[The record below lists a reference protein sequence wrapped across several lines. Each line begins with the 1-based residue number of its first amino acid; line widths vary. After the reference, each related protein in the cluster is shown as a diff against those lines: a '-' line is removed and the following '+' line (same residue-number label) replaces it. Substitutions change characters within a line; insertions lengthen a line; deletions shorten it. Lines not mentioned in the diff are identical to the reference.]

1 MAIAMGPSQRLV
13 PLGAVATVVPARG
26 FARIN
31 RINGLRTVT
40 LQGDIDTEIANA
52 GEIIADTQVRFL
64 PDFANRF
71 PDVAI
76 AIKGQNRESADTG
89 GSIVRGF
96 LFGLV
101 AVFIMLAFLFRSYV
115 EPLIVIIAIPMAL
128 VGAIWGHV
136 AMGLN
141 LSMPSMMGFVSL
153 AGVVVNNSILLVLF
167 IKLGT
172 AAGMSVAEAAHQ
184 ASRQRFRAILLTTLT
199 SVMGMLPLLSETSLQ
214 AQVLKPLVTSLTF
227 GLAASAVFILFLV
240 PALYKILDDFG
251 LARVSAPATR

>member
-1 MAIAMGPSQRLV
+1 M
-13 PLGAVATVVPARG
+13 PARG

-40 LQGDIDTEIANA
+40 LRGDIDTAIANA
-52 GEIIADTQVRFL
+52 GEIIADTQTRFL
-64 PDFANRF
+64 PGLAARF
-71 PDVAI
+71 PDVGI
-76 AIKGQNRESADTG
+76 AIEGQNRESAETG

-101 AVFIMLAFLFRSYV
+101 AVFVMLAFLFRSYV
-115 EPLIVIIAIPMAL
+115 EPLIVIVAIPMAL

-136 AMGLN
+136 AMGLD

-172 AAGMSVAEAAHQ
+172 AAGTSVAEAARQ

-199 SVMGMLPLLSETSLQ
+199 TVMGMLPLLSETSLQ
-214 AQVLKPLVTSLTF
+214 AQILKPLVTSLAF
-227 GLAASAVFILFLV
+227 GLVASAVFILFLV

-251 LARVSAPATR
+251 LARAGERATR